1 MLAGAADNMG
11 TEEMRMIIGRLR
23 RAGFV
28 LVFLW
33 ISACAAVGV
42 VATSDPRE
50 ELGNALAL
58 FDHGRPLP
66 AERMIVDAI
75 AQCEKTNDD
84 VCIGKAYRVYG
95 LFFQSAAVTEY
106 RVQYQKYG
114 FLDKTATWDTR
125 YQASIFYFR
134 KAGAIAQDTNHYDV
148 LSNIHYLTGKDFALM
163 HDIESACVEFA
174 QSLDAHEEFQ
184 RRNPAATGAPIK
196 GPGSFG
202 DTIADIQRRMG
213 CPGQSAPVRDRAKAG
228 KSIVLNMTGSTV
240 ATTANDWHDFE
251 DIWRDACMQEAAEVG
266 APFSMQESEPKP
278 TGESGTLVV
287 VDVADFRYVSAGAR
301 KMFGVMTGNAFI
313 NAQVAFHDLRSGDVW
328 SNRTY
333 NTSSTAW
340 QGVNSAMTVKQVQAI
355 CHAIVAEITW

>member
-1 MLAGAADNMG
+1 
-11 TEEMRMIIGRLR
+11 MIIGRLR
-23 RAGFV
+23 RAGLV
-28 LVFLW
+28 LVFLG
-33 ISACAAVGV
+33 ISACAAMGV
-42 VATSDPRE
+42 VATSDPRK

-75 AQCEKTNDD
+75 AQCEKTDNR
-84 VCIGKAYRVYG
+84 VCIGEAYRVYG

-125 YQASIFYFR
+125 YQASILYFR
-134 KAGAIAQDTNHYDV
+134 KAGAIAQDTDHYDV
-148 LSNIHYLTGKDFALM
+148 LSNIHYLIGKDFAYM
-163 HDIESACVEFA
+163 HDMESACVEFA
-174 QSLDAHEEFQ
+174 QSLDAYEEFQ
-184 RRNPAATGAPIK
+184 RRNPGATVAQIK
-196 GPGSFG
+196 GQGSFG

-213 CPGQSAPVRDRAKAG
+213 CPGQSAPVRDRAEAG

-240 ATTANDWHDFE
+240 ATTAKDWHDFKGV
-251 DIWRDACMQEAAEVG
+251 WRDACMQEAAEVG
-266 APFSMQESEPKP
+266 AAFSMQESEPKP

-287 VDVADFRYVSAGAR
+287 VDVADYRYVSAGAR
-301 KMFGVMTGNAFI
+301 KMFGVMTGNAYI

-333 NTSSTAW
+333 DTSSTARE
-340 QGVNSAMTVKQVQAI
+340 GVFSAMTVKQVRAI